1 MNHQLQIL
9 RLSYKREYWTSQR
22 YQVNASVA
30 GIRARASTRGGP
42 SVRVQTGDRRSLPGS
57 LRVQKRLP
65 SGPCWVDSGPECQ
78 SGKGVATARGSSGP
92 GDRSF
97 IISQGLERPRRELRM
112 TFNQRKSLGILWS
125 PSEWLG
131 GDLECLIRVE
141 SGSFKRSCWLAPSTS
156 QGKALLTE
164 IIV

>member
-22 YQVNASVA
+22 YQVNASQA

-42 SVRVQTGDRRSLPGS
+42 SARVQTGDRRSLLGS
-57 LRVQKRLP
+57 LRVQKGSPRVPAGLTQ
-65 SGPCWVDSGPECQ
+65 GQ
-78 SGKGVATARGSSGP
+78 SVSQGRALQQRAVQVVQ

-131 GDLECLIRVE
+131 GVWSASSGVE
-141 SGSFKRSCWLAPSTS
+141 RGSFKRSCWLAPSTS